1 MPESIRIANA
11 GGYWGDDLG
20 QFQRQVELGPVD
32 YVTLDFL
39 AEITMSIMQKQRG
52 RDPEAGYARDFVA
65 QVEAT
70 LDLLL
75 KNNVKVVTN
84 AGGVNP
90 AACRR
95 AVIAAAARKGRAIH
109 VAAVTGDDLMAR
121 LDELNAAGA
130 SLDNME
136 DGRRFQDVR
145 AKVSSANA
153 YFGAWPVVEA
163 LKTGAQIVVTGRCTD
178 TGITLAP
185 MIHAFGWA
193 PDDWDRLGAGIVAGH
208 IVECGAQSTGGNYTD
223 WREIPRFAAI
233 GYPILEMSADG
244 SFVVTKHAGTGGAVT
259 VRTVKE
265 QLVYEMGDPR
275 AYITPDV
282 VADFGSVRLEQA
294 GKDRVRVWGVKGR
307 PAPPSLKI
315 SAAYADGW
323 KANGALIISGPHA
336 IAKAEAFAQLFWE
349 RVGGTFEATLTEY
362 VGASACWGALAPK
375 MDVPEVMLRLGVRD
389 HDKARIEAFSKM
401 VPAVIL
407 SGPPGVAVTGGR
419 PQAQEVVAYWPAL
432 VARELVRP
440 TLVTAAGERTLDWP
454 TPLLPAGE
462 PAEIELPE
470 LPKPGAGTA
479 EVRVPLSQLAHA
491 RSGDKGDTANIGVIA
506 RAPGIYAWL
515 VKTLTAARV
524 KEYFAGLSEGEVTR
538 HEVPNLWALNFLLAE
553 SLGGG
558 GTVSLRLDAQ
568 GKTLSHA
575 LLAMEVRVPRS
586 LVEAARR
593 GDDEH
598 REALGLPKTAP
609 AAPKKAAPKR
619 RTGAAPK
626 RRTRAKA

>member
-1 MPESIRIANA
+1 
-11 GGYWGDDLG
+11 
-20 QFQRQVELGPVD
+20 
-32 YVTLDFL
+32 
-39 AEITMSIMQKQRG
+39 
-52 RDPEAGYARDFVA
+52 
-65 QVEAT
+65 
-70 LDLLL
+70 
-75 KNNVKVVTN
+75 
-84 AGGVNP
+84 
-90 AACRR
+90 
-95 AVIAAAARKGRAIH
+95 
-109 VAAVTGDDLMAR
+109 
-121 LDELNAAGA
+121 
-130 SLDNME
+130 
-136 DGRRFQDVR
+136 
-145 AKVSSANA
+145 
-153 YFGAWPVVEA
+153 
-163 LKTGAQIVVTGRCTD
+163 
-178 TGITLAP
+178 
-185 MIHAFGWA
+185 
-193 PDDWDRLGAGIVAGH
+193 
-208 IVECGAQSTGGNYTD
+208 
-223 WREIPRFAAI
+223 
-233 GYPILEMSADG
+233 
-244 SFVVTKHAGTGGAVT
+244 
-259 VRTVKE
+259 
-265 QLVYEMGDPR
+265 
-275 AYITPDV
+275 
-282 VADFGSVRLEQA
+282 
-294 GKDRVRVWGVKGR
+294 
-307 PAPPSLKI
+307 
-315 SAAYADGW
+315 
-323 KANGALIISGPHA
+323 
-336 IAKAEAFAQLFWE
+336 
-349 RVGGTFEATLTEY
+349 
-362 VGASACWGALAPK
+362 
-375 MDVPEVMLRLGVRD
+375 
-389 HDKARIEAFSKM
+389 
-401 VPAVIL
+401 
-407 SGPPGVAVTGGR
+407 
-419 PQAQEVVAYWPAL
+419 VAYWPAL

-524 KEYFAGLSEGEVTR
+524 KEYFAGLCEGEVTR